1 MIGPFP
7 LYIGYHGQNTA
18 IPSLYWNEW
27 TAEQRIE
34 CICETLRNLECYAQ
48 ELGVQVNLDIKTIN
62 DVLKRLEEL
71 EGGKWFDLYSE
82 QLRTWINE
90 NLESIIGNAIRMVFF
105 GLTDEGHFVAYI
117 PEGTGWDDISFDT
130 VMNYANENYG
140 RLVLRYYVN
149 NEAESVTQPSTS

>member
-48 ELGVQVNLDIKTIN
+48 ELGVQVNLDIETIN
-62 DVLKRLEEL
+62 DVLERLEEL

-82 QLRTWINE
+82 QLRAWINE
-90 NLESIIGNAIRMVFF
+90 NLRGTIGNAIRMVFF
-105 GLTDEGHFVAYI
+105 GLTNEGHFVAYI
-117 PEGTGWDDISFDT
+117 PESWSDIDFDT
-130 VMNYANENYG
+130 GMVYGSPEYG
-140 RLVLRYYVN
+140 RLILRYDVDSPHDV
-149 NEAESVTQPSTS
+149 EQP